1 MTKVKIGIN
10 GFGRIGR
17 NVFKLAIERNN
28 MQVVGIN
35 DLTDTK
41 TLAHLLKY
49 DSTQG
54 KFNGEISFTDSAL
67 VVNGCRGSC
76 ICRALTYKYSMGC
89 NS

>member
-17 NVFKLAIERNN
+17 NVFKIAMERKN
-28 MQVVGIN
+28 MEVVGIN

-41 TLAHLLKY
+41 VLAHLLKY

-54 KFNGEISFTDSAL
+54 RFNGTVTYDENAII
-67 VVNGCRGSC
+67 VNGNRIVVTAERSP
-76 ICRALTYKYSMGC
+76 IDIKWL
-89 NS
+89 